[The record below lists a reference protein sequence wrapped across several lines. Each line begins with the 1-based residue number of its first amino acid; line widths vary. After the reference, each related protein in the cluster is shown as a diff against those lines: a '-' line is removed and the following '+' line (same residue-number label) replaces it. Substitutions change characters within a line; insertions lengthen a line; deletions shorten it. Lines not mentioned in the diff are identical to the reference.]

1 MVVGWLGEGG
11 GALVD
16 SQGCESEGRGADYYT
31 KDNFVL

>member
-16 SQGCESEGRGADYYT
+16 SQGLRDERFERKVD
-31 KDNFVL
+31 VEV